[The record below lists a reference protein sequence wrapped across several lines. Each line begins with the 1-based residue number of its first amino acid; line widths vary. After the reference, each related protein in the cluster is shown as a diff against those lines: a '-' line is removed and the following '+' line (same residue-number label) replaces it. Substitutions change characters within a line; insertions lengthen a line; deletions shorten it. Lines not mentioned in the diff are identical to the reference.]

1 MDNNTDMLKL
11 TISNSE
17 SQIVNIINRVI
28 ERGIDD
34 IDEPIDD
41 YSVLIV
47 KTEFKNA
54 LITELYEVY
63 FPPKRHEFE
72 FEILSEIVE
81 AIVNSKITT
90 FVAGAAASGLIGNT
104 FTNIVK
110 KLLVKI
116 KELFKSIPNESEKFE
131 NLLIEIEKVEKFFM
145 TNKKA
150 EINKLEKDL
159 DIDKTRLIPL
169 LKLFGFK
176 TYKEKNKRYWE
187 KN

>member
-1 MDNNTDMLKL
+1 MENNTDMLKQ
-11 TISNSE
+11 TISHSE
-17 SQIVNIINRVI
+17 NQIVNIINRVI

-41 YSVLIV
+41 YSILIE

-72 FEILSEIVE
+72 FELLSEIVE
-81 AIVNSKITT
+81 AIINSKITI
-90 FVAGAAASGLIGNT
+90 FIAGAAASGLIGDT
-104 FTNIVK
+104 FTNLVK
-110 KLLVKI
+110 KLLNKI
-116 KELFKSIPNESEKFE
+116 IEHFKSIPKESQKYA
-131 NLLIEIEKVEKFFM
+131 NLLTDIEKVADFFK

-150 EINKLEKDL
+150 EINQLEKEL
-159 DIDKTRLIPL
+159 DIDKTRLIPI
-169 LKLFGFK
+169 LKLLGFK